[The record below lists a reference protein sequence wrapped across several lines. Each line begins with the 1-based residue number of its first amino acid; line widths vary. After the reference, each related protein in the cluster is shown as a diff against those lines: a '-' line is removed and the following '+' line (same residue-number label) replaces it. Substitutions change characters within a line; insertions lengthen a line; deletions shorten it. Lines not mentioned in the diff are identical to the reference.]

1 MHIFAIFRLKKANNQ
16 HFEHCYMVFGY
27 AELVFGLTF
36 EVRDYL
42 WCENCKKRHFC
53 LKVVMSVLGVGLV
66 KFFGCLNYGHKLHLV
81 VTLCF
86 LHMSG
91 VCHFFNF
98 EDIFMNS

>member
-1 MHIFAIFRLKKANNQ
+1 MLSSFLALLLESEIILGVKIA
-16 HFEHCYMVFGY
+16 
-27 AELVFGLTF
+27 
-36 EVRDYL
+36 
-42 WCENCKKRHFC
+42 KKRHFC

-91 VCHFFNF
+91 VCHFLNF

>member
-1 MHIFAIFRLKKANNQ
+1 MALFLESEIILGVKIA
-16 HFEHCYMVFGY
+16 
-27 AELVFGLTF
+27 
-36 EVRDYL
+36 
-42 WCENCKKRHFC
+42 KKRHFC

-66 KFFGCLNYGHKLHLV
+66 KFFGCLIYGHKLHLV

-91 VCHFFNF
+91 VYHFLNF